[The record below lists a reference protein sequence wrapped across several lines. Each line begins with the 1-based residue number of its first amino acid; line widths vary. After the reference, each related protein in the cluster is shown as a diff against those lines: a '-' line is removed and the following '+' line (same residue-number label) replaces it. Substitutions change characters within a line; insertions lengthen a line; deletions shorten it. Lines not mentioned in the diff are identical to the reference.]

1 MILAESYSVL
11 IKQAWSLLWKHFSW
25 LTRQTARSRVVIH
38 LRRTEVLSGLP
49 SIADE
54 VNDAARCPLFGTE
67 RTFHQR
73 FAMSAFGVIAAK
85 PARNTALLNYIS
97 MLSE

>member
-73 FAMSAFGVIAAK
+73 FAMSAFGGIADIA
-85 PARNTALLNYIS
+85 PAAGDVAF
-97 MLSE
+97 

>member
-54 VNDAARCPLFGTE
+54 VNDAARCPLL
-67 RTFHQR
+67 
-73 FAMSAFGVIAAK
+73 
-85 PARNTALLNYIS
+85 ALSGHSNSVSRCL
-97 MLSE
+97 LSGE